1 MAEVSLAPGL
11 PYSSIDSSPQ
21 THSLADSRSPH
32 SSTESFRSSST
43 TIHRPDLSTDEA
55 ALSNKLIHAINQQT
69 YLDDTLSATRH
80 ELQVSQEQ
88 VRQLE
93 ATLQEYKSRE
103 LTSNGVLRKRV
114 DVEDN
119 TLKLEAKLANEK
131 KQRDVVEQDKKSIEL
146 ELETLTVA
154 LFEEANLVFF
164 YLMNVHRSCIQLI
177 QSRWLQRRVKSERRL
192 KSEVSEWQS
201 SYKTPSSFSLLSKS
215 SCLN

>member
-11 PYSSIDSSPQ
+11 PYSSIAHSPQ
-21 THSLADSRSPH
+21 THSPLADTRSPQ
-32 SSTESFRSSST
+32 SSTESFTSSST
-43 TIHRPDLSTDEA
+43 TIHRPDLSTDET

-146 ELETLTVA
+146 ELEALTVA
-154 LFEEANLVFF
+154 LFEEANLVIF
-164 YLMNVHRSCIQLI
+164 I
-177 QSRWLQRRVKSERRL
+177 
-192 KSEVSEWQS
+192 
-201 SYKTPSSFSLLSKS
+201 
-215 SCLN
+215 

>member
-21 THSLADSRSPH
+21 THSPLTDSRSPH

-154 LFEEANLVFF
+154 LFEEANLVIF
-164 YLMNVHRSCIQLI
+164 I
-177 QSRWLQRRVKSERRL
+177 
-192 KSEVSEWQS
+192 
-201 SYKTPSSFSLLSKS
+201 
-215 SCLN
+215 

>member
-21 THSLADSRSPH
+21 THSPLADSRSPH

-154 LFEEANLVFF
+154 LFEEANLVIFH
-164 YLMNVHRSCIQLI
+164 LM
-177 QSRWLQRRVKSERRL
+177 
-192 KSEVSEWQS
+192 
-201 SYKTPSSFSLLSKS
+201 SLHE
-215 SCLN
+215 SCL